1 MTEPIRLCKDC
12 KWYKRDWLY
21 HLTGAGDRYDKCFNP
36 IVCENFVTGGSTGRY
51 CNTQRNFHQCG
62 PKAKYWEVK

>member
-1 MTEPIRLCKDC
+1 MTEIKLCKDC

-51 CNTQRNFHQCG
+51 CNTMRRFHECG
-62 PKAKYWEVK
+62 MIGKLWEAK

>member
-1 MTEPIRLCKDC
+1 MTEIKLCKDC

-36 IVCENFVTGGSTGRY
+36 IVCENFVTGGSNGQY
-51 CNTQRNFHQCG
+51 CDTTRRFHECG
-62 PKAKYWEVK
+62 PKAKYWEAK